1 MALDFDD
8 LDYEKANDEQIASI
22 KRKCENCKKLEEK
35 ILELEKIPLNRKFQ
49 EVVYEEVLFY
59 ILKDKSLYE
68 ENEAV
73 QEKLLVLST
82 NIEDMNNDELMS
94 ALKDLDD
101 VVTALGL
108 GYIKNSTWTYRDLIG
123 LAISKRLDLL
133 FQVNIHT
140 E

>member
-22 KRKCENCKKLEEK
+22 NRKCENCKKLEGK

-49 EVVYEEVLFY
+49 EVVYGEVLFY

-68 ENEAV
+68 KNEAV

>member
-1 MALDFDD
+1 MAFDFED
-8 LDYEKANDEQIASI
+8 EKVGIDERITSI

>member
-1 MALDFDD
+1 MAFDFDD
-8 LDYEKANDEQIASI
+8 LDYGKAIDEHTASI

-108 GYIKNSTWTYRDLIG
+108 GQIKNSTWTYRDLIG

>member
-1 MALDFDD
+1 MAFDFND
-8 LDYEKANDEQIASI
+8 LDYQKVIDERTAST
-22 KRKCENCKKLEEK
+22 KRKRENLNKLEKK

-68 ENEAV
+68 ENEAA

-82 NIEDMNNDELMS
+82 NIEVMNNDELMS
-94 ALKDLDD
+94 ALKVLDD

-108 GYIKNSTWTYRDLIG
+108 GYIKSSNWTYHDLIG
-123 LAISKRLDLL
+123 LAISKKMELL
-133 FQVNIHT
+133 F
-140 E
+140 

>member
-1 MALDFDD
+1 MAFDFDSD
-8 LDYEKANDEQIASI
+8 DYEKVLDELIESA
-22 KRKCENCKKLEEK
+22 KRKSVNLSKLEKK

-68 ENEAV
+68 ENEAA

-82 NIEDMNNDELMS
+82 NIEVMNNDELMS

-108 GYIKNSTWTYRDLIG
+108 GYIKSSNWTYHDLIG
-123 LAISKRLDLL
+123 LAISKKMELL
-133 FQVNIHT
+133 F
-140 E
+140 

>member
-1 MALDFDD
+1 MAFDFED
-8 LDYEKANDEQIASI
+8 EKVGVGEYIASL
-22 KRKCENCKKLEEK
+22 KRIHENCIKLEDNFS
-35 ILELEKIPLNRKFQ
+35 ELKRYKTDGIWDRKFQ
-49 EVVYEEVLFY
+49 EVVYGEVLFY

-68 ENEAV
+68 KNEAV

-108 GYIKNSTWTYRDLIG
+108 GYIKNSTWTYRDLLG

-133 FQVNIHT
+133 F
-140 E
+140 

>member
-1 MALDFDD
+1 MAFDFDE
-8 LDYEKANDEQIASI
+8 LDYEKVIDERTAST
-22 KRKCENCKKLEEK
+22 KRKCVNLNKLEKK

-108 GYIKNSTWTYRDLIG
+108 GQIKNSSWTYHDLLG
-123 LAISKRLDLL
+123 LAISKNLHLVL
-133 FQVNIHT
+133 
-140 E
+140 

>member
-1 MALDFDD
+1 MAFDFNDFD
-8 LDYEKANDEQIASI
+8 YQKVIDERTAST
-22 KRKCENCKKLEEK
+22 KRKRVNLNKLEKK

-68 ENEAV
+68 ENEAA

-82 NIEDMNNDELMS
+82 NIEVMNNDELMS

-108 GYIKNSTWTYRDLIG
+108 GYIKSSNWTYHDLIG
-123 LAISKRLDLL
+123 LAISKKMELL
-133 FQVNIHT
+133 F
-140 E
+140 

>member
-1 MALDFDD
+1 MAFDFND
-8 LDYEKANDEQIASI
+8 LDYQKVIDERAAST
-22 KRKCENCKKLEEK
+22 KRKCVNLNKLEKK

-94 ALKDLDD
+94 ALKCLDD

-108 GYIKNSTWTYRDLIG
+108 GYIKNSSWTYHDLLG

-133 FQVNIHT
+133 F
-140 E
+140 

>member
-1 MALDFDD
+1 MAFDFND
-8 LDYEKANDEQIASI
+8 LDYQKVIDERTASTN
-22 KRKCENCKKLEEK
+22 RKCVNLNKLEKK

-108 GYIKNSTWTYRDLIG
+108 GYIKNSSWTYRDLLG
-123 LAISKRLDLL
+123 LAISKNLHLVL
-133 FQVNIHT
+133 
-140 E
+140 

>member
-1 MALDFDD
+1 MAFDFDSD
-8 LDYEKANDEQIASI
+8 DYEKVLDELIESA
-22 KRKCENCKKLEEK
+22 KRKSVNLSKLEKK

-49 EVVYEEVLFY
+49 EVVYGEVLFY
-59 ILKDKSLYE
+59 ILKDKSLYK

-94 ALKDLDD
+94 ALRCLYD

-108 GYIKNSTWTYRDLIG
+108 GYIKNSSWTYHDLLD
-123 LAISKRLDLL
+123 LAISKKMELL
-133 FQVNIHT
+133 F
-140 E
+140 

>member
-1 MALDFDD
+1 MAFDFND
-8 LDYEKANDEQIASI
+8 LDYQKVIDERTAST
-22 KRKCENCKKLEEK
+22 KRKRLNLNKLEKK

-68 ENEAV
+68 ENEAA

-94 ALKDLDD
+94 ALKCLFD
-101 VVTALGL
+101 VVNPLGL
-108 GYIKNSTWTYRDLIG
+108 GQIKNSSWTYRDLLG

-133 FQVNIHT
+133 F
-140 E
+140 

>member
-1 MALDFDD
+1 MAFDFND
-8 LDYEKANDEQIASI
+8 LDYQKVIDERTAST
-22 KRKCENCKKLEEK
+22 KRKCVNLNKLEKK

-108 GYIKNSTWTYRDLIG
+108 GYIKNSSWTYRDLLG
-123 LAISKRLDLL
+123 LAISKNLHLVL
-133 FQVNIHT
+133 
-140 E
+140 

>member
-1 MALDFDD
+1 MAFDFDSD
-8 LDYEKANDEQIASI
+8 DYEKVLDELIESA
-22 KRKCENCKKLEEK
+22 KRKSVNLSKLEKK

-49 EVVYEEVLFY
+49 EVVYGEVLFY
-59 ILKDKSLYE
+59 ILKDKSLYK

-82 NIEDMNNDELMS
+82 NIEVMNNDELMS

-108 GYIKNSTWTYRDLIG
+108 GYIKSSNWTYHDLIG
-123 LAISKRLDLL
+123 LAISKKMELL
-133 FQVNIHT
+133 F
-140 E
+140 